1 MGDGLDTMKFY
12 KEKSKI
18 RHGTPTNE
26 VALSIAG
33 EIVVGKFVDR
43 ERPEYL
49 QHRRQGL
56 TERLGERFHDNYVCE
71 IEPETAEE
79 EVCH

>member
-18 RHGTPTNE
+18 KNGIPTSE
-26 VALSIAG
+26 VGLSKSG

-43 ERPEYL
+43 TRPDYMEL
-49 QHRRQGL
+49 QREQL
-56 TERLGERFHDNYVCE
+56 TETLGDRYVDEC
-71 IEPETAEE
+71 AADCCCGEE
-79 EVCH
+79 G